1 MSNFTET
8 ESIVAVFSTID
19 EDDPND
25 ARTGLLTGVTID
37 KYGHIVVVDSDM
49 ALVKIFTEQGELLGS
64 FGGDVLK
71 APWDVFATSSGKIVV
86 SDPGDGN
93 IKVFS
98 SCGKFLTAS
107 EAAHHLIKPYG
118 MAYDKRSKEMVVS
131 DKGTSSVYVHDP
143 RGIVTSVLKVN
154 SGDKQSTFSFPSHV
168 AIDGKNQVYV
178 TDATQNCL
186 YKFDAKHRFEFRYT
200 GSGDNVL
207 RHPAGVCVDRHGNV
221 LMADLEN
228 SRIHLV
234 DASGTFRGF
243 LLTWEDGLAEPL
255 AMTFDNHGHLVVT
268 EASTG
273 LVKVYNYKLLISK
286 YENVVS

>member
-1 MSNFTET
+1 MSNFSET
-8 ESIVAVFSTID
+8 DSIVAVFSTID

-25 ARTGLLTGVTID
+25 SGTGLLTGVTID

-64 FGGDVLK
+64 FGRGVLK
-71 APWDVFATSSGKIVV
+71 APWDIFATSSGKLVV
-86 SDPGDGN
+86 SDPGDGD

-98 SCGKFLTAS
+98 SSGKFLTDS

-118 MAYDKRSKEMVVS
+118 MAYDKLSKEMVVS
-131 DKGTSSVYVHDP
+131 DKGTSSVYIHDP
-143 RGIVTSVLKVN
+143 RGIVTTILKIKD
-154 SGDKQSTFSFPSHV
+154 GDKQSFSFPSHV
-168 AIDGKNQVYV
+168 AIDRKNQVYV
-178 TDATQNCL
+178 TDAMQNCL
-186 YKFDAKHRFEFRYT
+186 YKFDAKHRFEFKYT
-200 GSGDNVL
+200 GSGDNEF

-221 LMADLEN
+221 LVADLEN

-268 EASTG
+268 ESSTG

-286 YENVVS
+286 YKNLVS